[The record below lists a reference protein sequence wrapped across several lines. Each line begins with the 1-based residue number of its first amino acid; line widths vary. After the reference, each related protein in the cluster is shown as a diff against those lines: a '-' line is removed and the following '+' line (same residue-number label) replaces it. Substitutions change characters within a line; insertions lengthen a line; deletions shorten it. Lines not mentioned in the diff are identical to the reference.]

1 MEQEGD
7 LSEAFRETLIDLDKL
22 RRLNDRLRAETD
34 GILAIVEALN
44 KVQASAGVFGV
55 MVNGLKP
62 VIPFQD
68 ALLLARFAGDEQFS
82 TVATTIP
89 ALKDISWQP
98 QRTFQRALHSQP
110 VLCFDTTALLEY
122 PC

>member
-44 KVQASAGVFGV
+44 EVQASTGVCGV

-62 VIPFQD
+62 VIHFQD

-98 QRTFQRALHSQP
+98 QRTFQRALHCQP